1 MPDWPLFKQRAQ
13 QFFTVMLEQFKDN
26 DCVKSAGFLTYVTLF
41 ALVPFMTVTYSM
53 FSIIPA
59 FQGLGTELQELIFAN
74 MVPQTGEEMLTYL
87 RTFSEQARKLTLV
100 GVAFLVISA
109 YFMLTNIEKNFN
121 SIWGGMRGR
130 AGLSKFLLYWALLT
144 LGPLLLGAGL
154 AISTYLASLRLFVGE
169 YRALGWLTWIFGF
182 SPWVLTTATFTLL
195 FAAVPNCK
203 VPLRDAFIGGVI
215 TAVAFE
221 ILKALFA
228 LVVGNSSMTS
238 IYGAFAIVPM
248 FLLWVNIS
256 WMTILAGSVLVHTIG
271 VYKVTLREKG
281 YPDLVA
287 ALLVLWHFH
296 KRANEGAGIKDY
308 ELFQLGLSTN
318 QWQRI
323 IESLQ
328 RHRMIATT
336 NQGNFVLC
344 RNLHKVTVNQLVSI
358 LRLPSLTPQAPGD
371 LKQVPWYSNFS
382 TRLEAI
388 GEHSRE
394 QLDMTLA
401 ELFEHTDTETKTEDS
416 TKTQEATGAQAEA

>member
-1 MPDWPLFKQRAQ
+1 MTDWSLFKQRAQ
-13 QFFTVMLEQFKDN
+13 QFLQVMLEQFKDN

-53 FSIIPA
+53 FSAIPA

-74 MVPQTGEEMLTYL
+74 MVPQTGEEVLAYL
-87 RTFSEQARKLTLV
+87 RTFSEQARKLTIV

-130 AGLSKFLLYWALLT
+130 SGLSKFLLYWAVLT

-154 AISTYLASLRLFVGE
+154 AMSTYLASLRLFMDE
-169 YRALGWLTWIFGF
+169 YRALGWLTWLFGL

-215 TAVAFE
+215 TAVTFE
-221 ILKALFA
+221 ILKALFG
-228 LVVGNSSMTS
+228 LVVANSSMTS

-256 WMTILAGSVLVHTIG
+256 WMTILAGGVLVHTIG

-296 KRANEGAGIKDY
+296 ERAKEGAGIKDQ
-308 ELFQLGLSTN
+308 ELFQLGLSSN

-323 IESLQ
+323 FESLQ

-358 LRLPSLTPQAPGD
+358 LHLPALIPEAPGD
-371 LKQVPWYSNFS
+371 LKQVPWYAGFS
-382 TRLEAI
+382 ERLKGIGDYTRQ
-388 GEHSRE
+388 
-394 QLDMTLA
+394 QLDLTLA
-401 ELFEHTDTETKTEDS
+401 ELFEQTEAQTE
-416 TKTQEATGAQAEA
+416 EARKSKQAADAKAEA

>member
-1 MPDWPLFKQRAQ
+1 MTDWPLLKQRAQ
-13 QFFTVMLEQFKDN
+13 QFLQVMLEQFRDN
-26 DCVKSAGFLTYVTLF
+26 DCIKSAGFLTYVTLF

-59 FQGLGTELQELIFAN
+59 FQGLGTQLQELIFAN
-74 MVPQTGEEMLTYL
+74 MVPQTGEEVLSYL
-87 RTFSEQARKLTLV
+87 RTFSEQARKLTIV

-130 AGLSKFLLYWALLT
+130 SGLSKFLLYWAVLT

-154 AISTYLASLRLFVGE
+154 AMSTYLASLRLFMDE
-169 YRALGWLTWIFGF
+169 YRALGWLTWIFGL

-203 VPLRDAFIGGVI
+203 VPLRDAFIGGLV

-221 ILKALFA
+221 ILKALFG
-228 LVVGNSSMTS
+228 LVVANSAMTS

-256 WMTILAGSVLVHTIG
+256 WMTILAGGVLVHTIG

-296 KRANEGAGIKDY
+296 KRANEGSGIKDQ
-308 ELFQLGLSTN
+308 ELFQLGLSSN

-336 NQGNFVLC
+336 NQGNLVLC

-358 LRLPSLTPQAPGD
+358 LRLPSLTPEAPGD
-371 LKQVPWYSNFS
+371 LKQVPWYASFS
-382 TRLEAI
+382 ERLEGI
-388 GEHSRE
+388 GDYTRE

-401 ELFEHTDTETKTEDS
+401 ELFEQSEAQSEETSDTKKAASAKADD
-416 TKTQEATGAQAEA
+416 

>member
-1 MPDWPLFKQRAQ
+1 MTDWPLLKQRAQ
-13 QFFTVMLEQFKDN
+13 QFLKVMLEQFRDN
-26 DCVKSAGFLTYVTLF
+26 DCIKSAGFLTYVTLF

-59 FQGLGTELQELIFAN
+59 FQGLGIELQELIFAN
-74 MVPQTGEEMLTYL
+74 MVPQTGEEVLSYL
-87 RTFSEQARKLTLV
+87 RTFSEQARKLTIV

-130 AGLSKFLLYWALLT
+130 YGLSKFLLYWALLT

-154 AISTYLASLRLFVGE
+154 AMSTYLASLRLFMDE

-203 VPLRDAFIGGVI
+203 VPLRDAFIGGVV

-221 ILKALFA
+221 ILKALFG
-228 LVVGNSSMTS
+228 LVVANSAMTS

-256 WMTILAGSVLVHTIG
+256 WMTILAGGVLVHTIG

-296 KRANEGAGIKDY
+296 KRANEGAGMNDK

-328 RHRMIATT
+328 RHRMIASTS
-336 NQGNFVLC
+336 QGNFVLC

-358 LRLPSLTPQAPGD
+358 LRLPSLTPEAPGD
-371 LKQVPWYSNFS
+371 LKQVPWYASFS
-382 TRLEAI
+382 ERLKGI
-388 GEHSRE
+388 GDYTRE

-401 ELFEHTDTETKTEDS
+401 ELFEQTEVQNGDDSNTKKAAKTKAED
-416 TKTQEATGAQAEA
+416 

>member
-1 MPDWPLFKQRAQ
+1 MIDWPLFKHRAQ
-13 QFFTVMLEQFKDN
+13 QFFTVMLAQFRDN

-59 FQGLGTELQELIFAN
+59 FQGLGVQLQEMIFAN
-74 MVPQTGEEMLTYL
+74 LVPQTGAEVLDYL
-87 RTFSEQARKLTLV
+87 RTFSEQARKLTIV

-130 AGLSKFLLYWALLT
+130 SGLSKFLLYWALLT

-154 AISTYLASLRLFVGE
+154 AMSTYLASLRLFMDE

-195 FAAVPNCK
+195 FATVPNCK
-203 VPLRDAFIGGVI
+203 VPLRDALIGGVI

-228 LVVGNSSMTS
+228 LVVSNSAMTS

-296 KRANEGAGIKDY
+296 KRANEGGGMNDR

-328 RHRMIATT
+328 HHRMIAATD
-336 NQGNFVLC
+336 QGNFVLC

-358 LRLPSLTPQAPGD
+358 LQLPSLTPEAPGD
-371 LKQVPWYSNFS
+371 LKQVPWYANFS
-382 TRLEAI
+382 QRLKAL

-401 ELFEHTDTETKTEDS
+401 EVFEQTEDQS
-416 TKTQEATGAQAEA
+416 EDASSIKKAANTKAES

>member
-1 MPDWPLFKQRAQ
+1 MTDWPFLKQRTQ
-13 QFFTVMLEQFKDN
+13 QFATLMLEQFN
-26 DCVKSAGFLTYVTLF
+26 SHDCVKSAGFLTYVTLF

-53 FSIIPA
+53 FSAIPA
-59 FQGLGTELQELIFAN
+59 FQGLGVELQDLIFAN
-74 MVPQTGEEMLTYL
+74 LVPETGEDVLAYL
-87 RTFSEQARKLTLV
+87 RTFSEQARKLTIV

-130 AGLSKFLLYWALLT
+130 SGLSKFLLYWALLT

-154 AISTYLASLRLFVGE
+154 AMSTYLASLRLFMDE
-169 YRALGWLTWIFGF
+169 YRALGWLTWLLGF

-203 VPLRDAFIGGVI
+203 VPLRHALIGGVV
-215 TAVAFE
+215 TALTFE
-221 ILKALFA
+221 ILKVVFG
-228 LVVGNSSMTS
+228 LVVAMSSMTS

-271 VYKVTLREKG
+271 VYKVTLRDKG

-296 KRANEGAGIKDY
+296 KRADEGAGIKDY

-344 RNLHKVTVNQLVSI
+344 RNLHRVTVNQLVAT
-358 LRLPSLTPQAPGD
+358 LHLPALTPKAPGG
-371 LKQVPWYSNFS
+371 LSQVPWYASFS
-382 TRLEAI
+382 KRLEAI

-401 ELFEHTDTETKTEDS
+401 ELFEQTDGEKRS
-416 TKTQEATGAQAEA
+416 CRLAERNSISD